1 MTTSAPRAPSSSHV
15 PSAERTR
22 RRAANIAT
30 TERVLA
36 AAELEFA
43 TRGFDGARLSDIAG
57 RVGLGRSSIL
67 HYFETKQALYAMV
80 VRTAFLRMGEA
91 VLIELDGTDP
101 VEVRMMRAVEAFEAF
116 LDARPTL
123 AKLVLREV
131 LDEDGMRRV
140 EVLDAGELLLAQIE
154 QALRAR
160 GSTFRPGAPVRAT
173 LLQLAS
179 NAVLRASAHPR
190 LRSGLWGGAEKSA
203 DLVAT
208 LLLNRG
214 VGAAVGLRVAV
225 S

>member
-1 MTTSAPRAPSSSHV
+1 MTTSAPRAPSSSPV

-22 RRAANIAT
+22 RRAANVAT

-67 HYFETKQALYAMV
+67 HYFETKQALYSMV
-80 VRTAFLRMGEA
+80 VRTAFLRLGEA
-91 VLIELDGTDP
+91 VLLALDGQDP
-101 VEVRMMRAVEAFEAF
+101 VEVRMARAVEAFEAF

-123 AKLVLREV
+123 AKLVLREI
-131 LDEDGMRRV
+131 LDEDGMRRLD
-140 EVLDAGELLLAQIE
+140 VLEAGEALLTHVE

-160 GSTFRPGAPVRAT
+160 GGTFRAGAPVRAT

-190 LRSGLWGGAEKSA
+190 LRTGLWGGAEDSA
-203 DLVAT
+203 ELVAT
-208 LLLNRG
+208 LLLSRG
-214 VGAAVGLRVAV
+214 PAPVGLRVAV